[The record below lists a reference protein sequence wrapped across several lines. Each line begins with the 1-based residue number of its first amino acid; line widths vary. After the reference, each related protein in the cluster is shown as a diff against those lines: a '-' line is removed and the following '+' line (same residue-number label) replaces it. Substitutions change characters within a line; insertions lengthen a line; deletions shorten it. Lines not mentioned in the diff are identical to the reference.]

1 MTITITSRC
10 FSLYARTREGWLKKR
25 PETRVV
31 CKEALK
37 SRTGKRIDWKRRSSV
52 IREGWGLIPSAFGRN
67 GALFSHSSQPSTAS
81 ITLTA
86 PWSVRAITGCS
97 GSRTSRGNRSNR
109 SDFLAASRM
118 SSGYA
123 SCGGPSPSL
132 DGFINPASPASEFRA
147 ELECIRHAGVRMS
160 AQRH

>member
-25 PETRVV
+25 PETRVG

-37 SRTGKRIDWKRRSSV
+37 SRTGKRIDGKRRSSV

-109 SDFLAASRM
+109 WPFPR
-118 SSGYA
+118 GVTHVF
-123 SCGGPSPSL
+123 G
-132 DGFINPASPASEFRA
+132 
-147 ELECIRHAGVRMS
+147 IRVLRRSVTKLRRLHKPGKPG
-160 AQRH
+160 Q